1 MHNVLILRGEGRY
14 ADPWHDFAATSGRVA
29 DLAREEGL
37 GVRVSGAVEEELAS
51 LEDVDLLVLM
61 VGNPTRHGL
70 ESSTFAAAQEGF
82 EAYARGGG
90 SIWSHH
96 VSATS
101 FPHMPA
107 WERVIGGRWVGGVSM
122 HPEIG
127 QAAIEVP
134 DTGHSI
140 TRGLGDFT
148 VWDERY
154 THLRISDAVRPL
166 AFHEHEGVRH
176 PVLWTHRPGPARVV
190 YDALGHDI
198 RSFDSPERQI
208 LLQRSLGWLLDGDA
222 TGMTA

>member
-1 MHNVLILRGEGRY
+1 MLVTPPCSPCRSATNITS
-14 ADPWHDFAATSGRVA
+14 AALGAGRVA
-29 DLAREEGL
+29 ATMRAR
-37 GVRVSGAVEEELAS
+37 
-51 LEDVDLLVLM
+51 D
-61 VGNPTRHGL
+61 
-70 ESSTFAAAQEGF
+70 
-82 EAYARGGG
+82 GG

-127 QAAIEVP
+127 EALIEVP
-134 DTGHSI
+134 DAGHPI

-154 THLRISDAVRPL
+154 THLRVSDAIHPL

-176 PVLWTHRPGPARVV
+176 PVLWTHRSGPARVV
-190 YDALGHDI
+190 YDALGHDV
-198 RSFDSPERQI
+198 RSFDSPKRQLI
-208 LLQRSLGWLLDGDA
+208 LRRSLGWLLDGDA
-222 TGMTA
+222 IGFAP